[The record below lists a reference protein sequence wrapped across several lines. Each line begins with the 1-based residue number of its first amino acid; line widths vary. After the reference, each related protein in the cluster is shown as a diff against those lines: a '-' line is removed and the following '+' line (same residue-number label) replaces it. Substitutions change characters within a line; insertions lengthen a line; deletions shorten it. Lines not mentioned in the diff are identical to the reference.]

1 MGKFEIYKD
10 KKGEYR
16 FRLKA
21 GNGEIIAESEGY
33 KTKQGCMKGIV
44 SVQKNA
50 TKAKITFASSIKDNK
65 EYSYKGLKKEL
76 VKVDKQYASKKT
88 SIEKPA
94 EEIKDENKT
103 LSKPYTIQKLK
114 RFVGPRWM

>member
-21 GNGEIIAESEGY
+21 GNGEIIADSEGY
-33 KTKQGCMKGIV
+33 KTKQGCMKGII

-50 TKAKITFASSIKDNK
+50 VKAKIIFDDSISENT
-65 EYSYKGLKKEL
+65 EYSFKKLKKEL
-76 VKVDKQYASKKT
+76 VRTDKEYANKNFVANKSKEELED
-88 SIEKPA
+88 EKR
-94 EEIKDENKT
+94 T
-103 LSKPYTIQKLK
+103 LSAPVRKLK
-114 RFVGPRWM
+114 RANTYWM

>member
-50 TKAKITFASSIKDNK
+50 VKAKIIFDDYISGSVEYNHK
-65 EYSYKGLKKEL
+65 ELKKEL
-76 VKVDKQYASKKT
+76 IRIDKKYANKNFAINKPKEELED
-88 SIEKPA
+88 EKR
-94 EEIKDENKT
+94 T
-103 LSKPYTIQKLK
+103 LSVPIRKLK
-114 RFVGPRWM
+114 RANTYWM

>member
-1 MGKFEIYKD
+1 MGKFEVYRD

-50 TKAKITFASSIKDNK
+50 AKAKIVLEDGIGKGI
-65 EYSYKGLKKEL
+65 EYSHKELKKEL
-76 VKVDKQYASKKT
+76 IRKDKEYANTNS
-88 SIEKPA
+88 
-94 EEIKDENKT
+94 T
-103 LSKPYTIQKLK
+103 LSKPTQEIEDEKKTLVKSYTLQKLK
-114 RFVGPRWM
+114 KSVGPRWL